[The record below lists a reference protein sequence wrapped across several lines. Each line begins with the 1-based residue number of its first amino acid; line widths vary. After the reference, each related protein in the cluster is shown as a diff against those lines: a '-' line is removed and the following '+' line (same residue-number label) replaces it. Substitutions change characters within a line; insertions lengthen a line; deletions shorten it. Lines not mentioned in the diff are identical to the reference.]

1 MLTNNDR
8 IGACGDNCSKC
19 PRYIATV
26 TKDTALLR
34 HLSSIWLQAGWRD
47 RLVDPQ
53 ELACY
58 GCPTSLSCSNGVR
71 QCAMTHSADNCG
83 ECKESKDCKILSE
96 VLDNTEKNKKTC
108 FEIFPVEIYE
118 ILDKSFFRKGEYLK
132 LHK

>member
-1 MLTNNDR
+1 
-8 IGACGDNCSKC
+8 
-19 PRYIATV
+19 
-26 TKDTALLR
+26 
-34 HLSSIWLQAGWRD
+34 
-47 RLVDPQ
+47 
-53 ELACY
+53 
-58 GCPTSLSCSNGVR
+58 
-71 QCAMTHSADNCG
+71 MTHSADNCG